1 VYQEEFFGEEN
12 EGEGRERKIPEV
24 H

>member
-12 EGEGRERKIPEV
+12 EGEGRGRKIPEV